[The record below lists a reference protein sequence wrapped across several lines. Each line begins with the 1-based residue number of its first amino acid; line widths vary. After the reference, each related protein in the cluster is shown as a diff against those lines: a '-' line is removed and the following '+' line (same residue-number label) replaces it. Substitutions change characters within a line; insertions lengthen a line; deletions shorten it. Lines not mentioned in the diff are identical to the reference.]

1 MLVVLIVRRRFLPS
15 PVVLQVK
22 IVLAWYQSRCRSV
35 VVTVVLEYGRLVL
48 EVAVVVS

>member
-22 IVLAWYQSRCRSV
+22 IVLAWCQSLCRIAS
-35 VVTVVLEYGRLVL
+35 VTVVVGCGRLVL
-48 EVAVVVS
+48 EVVVVVS